1 MCGIVAYTGHRD
13 AWPILLDG
21 LKKLEYR
28 GYDSA
33 GIAIFN
39 PSGDLETFKSDG
51 KVRELDNPGAPS
63 PKGTLGI
70 GHTRWATHGRPS
82 VANAHPHTGCRHQVA
97 VVHNGIIENYLELK
111 QRLLADGHS
120 FSSETDSEVV
130 AHLIECGME
139 SGLSFED
146 AFIAMASQVQ
156 GSQAIVSIGPPDSAS
171 RLLALRLG
179 YAGGIVL
186 GHREG
191 EAIISSDL
199 QPLAPLIR
207 EVSFL
212 EDGEVAVVTNDGIH
226 YVNLQGEPVS
236 KETRSI
242 PSSVAQGDKEGY
254 PHHMLKEI
262 MEQPLAAVNCLRGR
276 VNFENSQVE
285 LEQFPLSPQETR
297 DLRKVVLVGM
307 GTSLHAAMVGRHF
320 IESLA
325 KVPAEVDNASEFRYR
340 DYPMDQGTLVLG
352 VSQSG
357 ETADTLAAMSE
368 VRQKGGRLLSICN
381 TEMSQANRL
390 AEGTLL
396 MRSGLEVGVASTKT
410 FTSSLGVLLLLAL
423 HLGQARG
430 TLAPTY
436 AEGLLAELSHIPHLM
451 GRLLSNVE
459 GYKSLAETLG
469 RYQNLLYL
477 GRGINLP
484 IALEGAL
491 KLKEIAYVHAEGYAA
506 GEMKHGPVALID
518 ADMPVVAV
526 APDSSTYP
534 KIAAN
539 IKEVKARD
547 GVVIG
552 VLSEGD
558 SELASEVEYVLWVP
572 RTSETL
578 SPFLTSLAMQML
590 AYEIAVQRGCEV
602 DQPRNLAKSVTVE

>member
-1 MCGIVAYTGHRD
+1 M
-13 AWPILLDG
+13 
-21 LKKLEYR
+21 K
-28 GYDSA
+28 
-33 GIAIFN
+33 
-39 PSGDLETFKSDG
+39 TFKSDG
-51 KVRELDNPGAPS
+51 KVQELDIPGEAF

-82 VANAHPHTGCRHQVA
+82 LANAHPHTGCRHQVA

-111 QRLLADGHS
+111 QKLLADGHN
-120 FSSETDSEVV
+120 FSSETDTEVV
-130 AHLIECGME
+130 AHLIESGME
-139 SGLSFED
+139 SGLNFED
-146 AFIAMASQVQ
+146 AFIAMGNQVQ
-156 GSQAIVSIGPPDSAS
+156 GSQAIVSIGPPDSG
-171 RLLALRLG
+171 RQLLALRLG

-186 GHREG
+186 GHRAG

-199 QPLAPLIR
+199 QPLAPLIN

-212 EDGEVAVVTNDGIH
+212 EHGEVAIVTSHGIR
-226 YVNLQGEPVS
+226 YVNLQGEPVA

-254 PHHMLKEI
+254 AHHMLKEI
-262 MEQPLAAVNCLRGR
+262 MEQPMAAVNCLRGR
-276 VNFENSQVE
+276 INFESSQVQ
-285 LEQFPLSPQETR
+285 LEQFPLSPQETS

-325 KVPAEVDNASEFRYR
+325 KIPAEVDNASEFRYR
-340 DYPMDQGTLVLG
+340 DYPVNQGTLVIG

-357 ETADTLAAMSE
+357 ETADTLAAMSD

-410 FTSSLGVLLLLAL
+410 FTSSLSVLLLLAL
-423 HLGQARG
+423 HLGQVMG
-430 TLAPTY
+430 TLSPSHAK
-436 AEGLLAELSHIPHLM
+436 ELLTEMAHIPHLM
-451 GRLLSNVE
+451 GRLLSEVE
-459 GYKSLAETLG
+459 GYKSLAKTLG
-469 RYQNLLYL
+469 RYQNFLYL

-518 ADMPVVAV
+518 GSMPVVAV
-526 APDSSTYP
+526 APESSTYS
-534 KIAAN
+534 KMSAN
-539 IKEVKARD
+539 IREVKARD

-552 VLSEGD
+552 ALSEGD
-558 SELASEVEYVLWVP
+558 SDLGSEVDHVLWVP

-578 SPFLTSLAMQML
+578 SPFLTSLVMQML

>member
-39 PSGDLETFKSDG
+39 PSGDLETFKSEG
-51 KVRELDNPGAPS
+51 KVRELDIPGTPS

-97 VVHNGIIENYLELK
+97 VVHNGIIENYLDLK
-111 QRLLADGHS
+111 QRLIQDGHS
-120 FSSETDSEVV
+120 FTSETDSEVV
-130 AHLIECGME
+130 AHLIESGME

-146 AFIAMASQVQ
+146 AFVAMGSQVQ
-156 GSQAIVSIGPPDSAS
+156 GSQAIVSIGPPDSYS

-186 GHREG
+186 GHTDG

-199 QPLAPLIR
+199 QPLAPLIG

-212 EDGEVAVVTNDGIH
+212 EHGEVAVVTSDGIR
-226 YVNLQGEPVS
+226 YVNLQGEPVY

-242 PSSVAQGDKEGY
+242 PSSVDQGAKEGY

-276 VNFENSQVE
+276 VNFESSQVE
-285 LEQFPLSPQETR
+285 FEQFPLSPQEIS

-325 KVPAEVDNASEFRYR
+325 KIPAEVDNASEFRYR
-340 DYPMDQGTLVLG
+340 EYPVDEATLVIG

-410 FTSSLGVLLLLAL
+410 FTSSLGVLFLLAL
-423 HLGQARG
+423 RLGQVRG
-430 TLAPTY
+430 SISPSY
-436 AEGLLAELSHIPHLM
+436 AKELLAELAHIPHLM
-451 GRLLSNVE
+451 GRLLSDVE
-459 GYKSLAETLG
+459 GCKSLAETLS
-469 RYQNLLYL
+469 RYNNFLYL

-518 ADMPVVAV
+518 GSMPVVAI
-526 APDSSTYP
+526 APESSTYS
-534 KIAAN
+534 KMSAN
-539 IKEVKARD
+539 VKEVKARD
-547 GVVIG
+547 GIVIG

-558 SELASEVEYVLWVP
+558 SELAAEVDHVLWVP
-572 RTSETL
+572 PTSEML
-578 SPFLTSLAMQML
+578 SPFLTSLVMQML
-590 AYEIAVQRGCEV
+590 AYDIAVQRACEV

>member
-33 GIAIFN
+33 GIAILN
-39 PSGDLETFKSDG
+39 PAGVLETFKSDG
-51 KVRELDNPGAPS
+51 KVRELDTPGTPP
-63 PKGTLGI
+63 PKGVLGI
-70 GHTRWATHGRPS
+70 GHTRWATHGRPTI
-82 VANAHPHTGCRHQVA
+82 ANAHPHTGCRHQVA

-111 QRLLADGHS
+111 RRLVADGHRFTS
-120 FSSETDSEVV
+120 DTDSEVV
-130 AHLIECGME
+130 AHLIESGME

-146 AFIAMASQVQ
+146 AFIAMGGQVQ
-156 GSQAIVSIGPPDSAS
+156 GSQAIVSMGPPDSAGH
-171 RLLALRLG
+171 LLALRLG
-179 YAGGIVL
+179 YAGGVVL
-186 GHREG
+186 GHGDG

-199 QPLAPLIR
+199 QPLAPLIK

-212 EDGEVAVVTNDGIH
+212 EHGEVAVVSGNGIR
-226 YVNLQGEPVS
+226 YVNLQGRPVS

-242 PSSVAQGDKEGY
+242 PSSVDQGDKEGY
-254 PHHMLKEI
+254 PYHMLKEI

-276 VNFENSQVE
+276 VSFESSQVE
-285 LEQFPLSPQETR
+285 LEQFPLSLQETR
-297 DLRKVVLVGM
+297 DLRRVVLVGM

-325 KVPAEVDNASEFRYR
+325 KIPAEVDNASEFRYR
-340 DYPMDQGTLVLG
+340 DYPMDESTLLVG

-368 VRQKGGRLLSICN
+368 ARQRGGRLLSICN

-430 TLAPTY
+430 NLSPAR
-436 AEGLLAELSHIPHLM
+436 AKDLLAELAHIPHLM
-451 GRLLSNVE
+451 GQLLADVE
-459 GYKSLAETLG
+459 GYAALAKTLG
-469 RYQNLLYL
+469 RYQNFLYL

-484 IALEGAL
+484 IAMEGAL

-518 ADMPVVAV
+518 ANMPVVAV
-526 APDSSTYP
+526 APDSSTYS
-534 KIAAN
+534 KMSAN

-558 SELASEVEYVLWVP
+558 TDLASEVDHVLWVP
-572 RTSETL
+572 HTSETL

-590 AYEIAVQRGCEV
+590 AYNIAVQRGCDV